1 MQLQQHNTINW
12 PEVYMMAE
20 SNNEPFADVRILTAK
35 SEYIRVYSD
44 YLDLGYTY
52 NDQQSFNNVLS
63 SAIDSHSL
71 DVYESVS
78 IDGDGAITVVINCDA
93 VTDDATW
100 TALDMV
106 AHAMEQLNGEEGTIR
121 FGSPLSFKS
130 TDIPWLT
137 LH

>member
-1 MQLQQHNTINW
+1 MQPQQHNTINW

-35 SEYIRVYSD
+35 SEYIRAYSD
-44 YLDLGYTY
+44 YLDLGYTT
-52 NDQQSFNNVLS
+52 NDQQNYNSVLS
-63 SAIDSHSL
+63 SAINSHSL

-78 IDGDGAITVVINCDA
+78 IDGDGAITVVINRES
-93 VTDDATW
+93 VTDETTW
-100 TALDMV
+100 DALDMV
-106 AHAMEQLNGEEGTIR
+106 AHAMEQLDGEEGTIR